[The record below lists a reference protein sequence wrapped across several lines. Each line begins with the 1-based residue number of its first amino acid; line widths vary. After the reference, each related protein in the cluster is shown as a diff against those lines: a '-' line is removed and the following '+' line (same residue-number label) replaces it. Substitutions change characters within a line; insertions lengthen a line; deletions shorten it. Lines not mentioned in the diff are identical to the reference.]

1 MQRAVEKVHGDALL
15 PVRTPLPEERVFIRK
30 APPADGDPGRD
41 GEAAL
46 EGMGDPEGET
56 AEPAAVTV
64 LAGLDMFEVELGP
77 ERRPG
82 AERIGQAGA
91 DTGVGP

>member
-1 MQRAVEKVHGDALL
+1 
-15 PVRTPLPEERVFIRK
+15 
-30 APPADGDPGRD
+30 
-41 GEAAL
+41 
-46 EGMGDPEGET
+46 MGDPEGET